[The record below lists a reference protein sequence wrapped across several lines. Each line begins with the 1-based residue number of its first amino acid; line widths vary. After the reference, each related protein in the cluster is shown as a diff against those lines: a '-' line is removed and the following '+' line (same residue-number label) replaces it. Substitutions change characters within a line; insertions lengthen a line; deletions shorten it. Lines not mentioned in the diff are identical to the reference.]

1 MVCYTSFMIRVFV
14 TVECIQYMSD
24 IYWNSNY
31 LIIDNSN
38 GWIKTFVEVF
48 LCFLL
53 SVDNYWFSKFISLFI
68 DFDVYQ
74 NYQTN

>member
-14 TVECIQYMSD
+14 TVECVQYMSD

-38 GWIKTFVEVF
+38 GWIKTSVQVS

-53 SVDNYWFSKFISLFI
+53 CLDNYWFSEFILLFI

>member
-14 TVECIQYMSD
+14 TVECVQYMSD

-38 GWIKTFVEVF
+38 G
-48 LCFLL
+48 
-53 SVDNYWFSKFISLFI
+53 
-68 DFDVYQ
+68 
-74 NYQTN
+74 